1 MVEVSFGGAKDFK
14 TLVSEQQANNKGQEG
29 LLKVLEDISDTQNQM
44 AQAQGVELQ
53 DKNKTDAKETEDK
66 REQLSIFKTIKK
78 GIFGVTSSVGNLTGI
93 IEKSALDSAKKAAGG
108 IFGLAKKFL
117 FGGALIAL
125 LAFLDSEEW
134 PKITEKALEIV
145 DGIKK
150 FVLSPFWPALSGF
163 VFSPSWEELKTLF
176 SDYTFEMGTIS
187 AVVGAWA
194 IVKIVGIVTKLGAA
208 FTAIAAGLTSIGGV
222 IGLGAA
228 ATGAVIVA
236 IVAGI
241 LLTAKALYDAFKSFM
256 DTFKETGSIM
266 ESIKQAG
273 IEFVSTIIGLPL
285 DLLKDLTS
293 YLLEKLGFEDI
304 AAKLDSFSF
313 EGLINGFLQNVS
325 DFISNMF
332 TAAIAAFTPS
342 DAFIE
347 RITGI
352 YDDLVGFFTSIPDT
366 VGQKIEDIRGFFA
379 NLNLFGSI
387 REFFDNLDLFGDI
400 REFFTNL
407 DLFGDIREFFTNL
420 DLFGGIREFFD
431 NLDIFGSL
439 RNFLSTFDPFK
450 DVRDVLSN
458 LKLPELPNISELFEK
473 TVKKV
478 TDFFGGLFDI
488 NVKDIARAVIP
499 DFLEGYIP
507 FLKNDTPVEEQADVE
522 LEELVKTPT
531 DEQKR
536 IQVQTEIQEAKD
548 RIARSEAGENVYKG
562 FDYKG
567 RNLDA
572 RLVEQLTT
580 ELKTLLGSAVAQ
592 ANSELAEEKRTGGG
606 SPIITNNNVVNNN
619 NVSGG
624 GSGGPAIPYPVRDL
638 TIPNSYAPY

>member
-29 LLKVLEDISDTQNQM
+29 LLKVLEEISDTQNQM

-66 REQLSIFKTIKK
+66 REQLSIFKVIKK
-78 GIFGVTSSVGNLTGI
+78 GIFGVTSGIGNLTGI
-93 IEKSALDSAKKAAGG
+93 IEKSALDSAKRAAGG
-108 IFGLAKKFL
+108 IFSLAKKFL

-125 LAFLDSEEW
+125 LGFLDSEQW
-134 PKITEKALEIV
+134 PEITEKALEIAE
-145 DGIKK
+145 GLKN
-150 FVLSPFWPALSGF
+150 FVLSDFWPALKDF
-163 VFSPSWEELKTLF
+163 VFSPSWEELATLF
-176 SDYTFEMGTIS
+176 KDYTVEMGTIS
-187 AVVGAWA
+187 AVVGTWA
-194 IVKIVGIVTKLGAA
+194 IVKIVGIVTSLGGA
-208 FTAIAAGLTSIGGV
+208 FTAIAAGLTAIGGV

-236 IVAGI
+236 VVAGI

-256 DTFKETGSIM
+256 DTWKETGSIM
-266 ESIKQAG
+266 EAIKQAG
-273 IEFVSTIIGLPL
+273 IEFYSTIIGLPL

-293 YLLEKLGFEDI
+293 YLLNALGFEEI
-304 AAKLDSFSF
+304 SKKLDSFSF
-313 EGLINGFLQNVS
+313 EDIINGFLQNVS

-352 YDDLVGFFTSIPDT
+352 YDDLVGFFTSIPDK
-366 VGQKIEDIRGFFA
+366 VGQKIEDIRNFFA
-379 NLNLFGSI
+379 NLDLFGGI
-387 REFFDNLDLFGDI
+387 REFFANLDLFGDI

-407 DLFGDIREFFTNL
+407 NLFGDIREFFTNL

-450 DVRDVLSN
+450 DVRDVLAN

-548 RIARSEAGENVYKG
+548 RIARSESGENVYVG
-562 FDYKG
+562 RDRIG
-567 RNLDA
+567 RNQD
-572 RLVEQLTT
+572 RKLVEQLTT

-624 GSGGPAIPYPVRDL
+624 GSGGPVIPYPVKDN
-638 TIPNSYAPY
+638 TIPNFAFPI

>member
-14 TLVSEQQANNKGQEG
+14 TLVSEQKANNKGQEG
-29 LLKVLEDISDTQNQM
+29 LLKVLENISDTQNQM

-66 REQLSIFKTIKK
+66 REQLSIFKVIKK
-78 GIFGVTSSVGNLTGI
+78 GIFSVTSGVGTLTGI
-93 IEKSALDSAKKAAGG
+93 IEKSALDSATRAGA
-108 IFGLAKKFL
+108 GLFAIAKKFL
-117 FGGALIAL
+117 FGAALVGL
-125 LAFLDSEEW
+125 LAFMNSEEW
-134 PKITEKALEIV
+134 PKITEKALAIA

-150 FVLSPFWPALSGF
+150 FVLSPFWPALKDF

-176 SDYTFEMGTIS
+176 TDYTFEMGTIS

-208 FTAIAAGLTSIGGV
+208 FTAIAAGLTAIGGV

-256 DTFKETGSIM
+256 DTWKETGSIM
-266 ESIKQAG
+266 EAIKQAG

-285 DLLKDLTS
+285 DLLKNLTS
-293 YLLEKLGFEDI
+293 YLLKKLGFEDI

-366 VGQKIEDIRGFFA
+366 VGQKIEDIRSFFA
-379 NLNLFGSI
+379 NLNLFGGI
-387 REFFDNLDLFGDI
+387 REFFANLDLFGDI

-407 DLFGDIREFFTNL
+407 NLFGDIREFFTNL
-420 DLFGGIREFFD
+420 DLFGGIREFFA

-439 RNFLSTFDPFK
+439 RTFLTTFDPFK
-450 DVRDVLSN
+450 DVRDVLAN

-536 IQVQTEIQEAKD
+536 VQVQTEIQEAKD
-548 RIARSEAGENVYKG
+548 RIARSESGENVYKG
-562 FDYKG
+562 LDYKG
-567 RNLDA
+567 RNQDA
-572 RLVEQLTT
+572 KLVEQLTT

-592 ANSELAEEKRTGGG
+592 ANSELAQEKRTDGG
-606 SPIITNNNVVNNN
+606 SPIITNNSVVNNN

-624 GSGGPAIPYPVRDL
+624 SGGGGVPYPVRDL
-638 TIPNSYAPY
+638 TIPNTYVPY

>member
-66 REQLSIFKTIKK
+66 REQLSIFKVIKK
-78 GIFGVTSSVGNLTGI
+78 GIFGVTSGIGNLTGI
-93 IEKSALDSAKKAAGG
+93 IEKSALDSAKKAGTSL
-108 IFGLAKKFL
+108 IGLAKKFL

-125 LAFLDSEEW
+125 LGFMDSEEW
-134 PKITEKALEIV
+134 PKITEKALSIAE
-145 DGIKK
+145 GLKN
-150 FVLSPFWPALSGF
+150 FVMSPFWPALGNF
-163 VFSPSWEELKTLF
+163 VFSPSWDELATLF
-176 SDYTFEMGTIS
+176 KDYTFEMGTIS
-187 AVVGAWA
+187 AVVGTWA

-208 FTAIAAGLTSIGGV
+208 FTAIAAGLTAIGGV

-241 LLTAKALYDAFKSFM
+241 LLTAKGLYDAFKSFM

-285 DLLKDLTS
+285 DLLKNLTS

-366 VGQKIEDIRGFFA
+366 VGQKIEDIRSFFA

-387 REFFDNLDLFGDI
+387 REFFENLDLFGDI
-400 REFFTNL
+400 REFFA
-407 DLFGDIREFFTNL
+407 
-420 DLFGGIREFFD
+420 

-439 RNFLSTFDPFK
+439 RTFLTTFDPFK
-450 DVRDVLSN
+450 DIRDVLAN
-458 LKLPELPNISELFEK
+458 LKLPELPDISELFEK

-562 FDYKG
+562 LDYKG
-567 RNLDA
+567 RNQDA

-624 GSGGPAIPYPVRDL
+624 GSGGPAIPYPVKDN
-638 TIPNSYAPY
+638 TIPNFAFPI

>member
-29 LLKVLEDISDTQNQM
+29 LLKVLENISDTQNQM

-66 REQLSIFKTIKK
+66 REQLSIFKVIKK
-78 GIFGVTSSVGNLTGI
+78 GIFGVTKGVGTLTGI
-93 IEKSALDSAKKAAGG
+93 IEKNALDSAKKAAGG
-108 IFGLAKKFL
+108 IWNLAKKFL
-117 FGGALIAL
+117 FGAALIGL
-125 LAFLDSEEW
+125 LSFMDSEEW
-134 PKITEKALEIV
+134 PKITEKALAIV
-145 DGIKK
+145 EGVKK
-150 FVLSPFWPALSGF
+150 FVLHPFWPAILGF
-163 VFSPSWEELKTLF
+163 ITSPSWEELKTLF
-176 SDYTFEMGTIS
+176 TDHTAQMTTLS
-187 AVVGAWA
+187 AVLGGWA
-194 IVKIVGIVTKLGAA
+194 IVKIVGIVTSLGGA
-208 FTAIAAGLTSIGGV
+208 FTAIAAGLTAIGGV

-241 LLTAKALYDAFKSFM
+241 LVTAKGLYDAFKSFM
-256 DTFKETGSIM
+256 DTWRETGSIM
-266 ESIKQAG
+266 EAIKQAS
-273 IEFVSTIIGLPL
+273 IEFYSTIIGLPL

-293 YLLEKLGFEDI
+293 WLLTKLGFEEI

-313 EGLINGFLQNVS
+313 EDLINGFLQNVS

-366 VGQKIEDIRGFFA
+366 VGQKIEDIRSFFA

-387 REFFDNLDLFGDI
+387 REFFANLDLFGDI
-400 REFFTNL
+400 REFFA
-407 DLFGDIREFFTNL
+407 
-420 DLFGGIREFFD
+420 

-439 RNFLSTFDPFK
+439 RTFLTTFDPFK
-450 DVRDVLSN
+450 DVRDVLTN

-507 FLKNDTPVEEQADVE
+507 FLKNDTPVEETVQEPADVE

-536 IQVQTEIQEAKD
+536 VQVQTEIQEAKD
-548 RIARSEAGENVYKG
+548 RIARSESGENVYRG
-562 FDYKG
+562 LDYKG
-567 RNLDA
+567 RNQDA
-572 RLVEQLTT
+572 KLVEQLTT
-580 ELKTLLGSAVAQ
+580 ELKTLLGSAVAT

-606 SPIITNNNVVNNN
+606 GSIITNNSVVNNN

-624 GSGGPAIPYPVRDL
+624 GSGGGVVPWPVRDN
-638 TIPNSYAPY
+638 TIPNFAFPI

>member
-29 LLKVLEDISDTQNQM
+29 LLKVLEEISDTQNQM

-66 REQLSIFKTIKK
+66 REQLSIFKVIKK
-78 GIFGVTSSVGNLTGI
+78 GIFGVTSGIGNLTGI
-93 IEKSALDSAKKAAGG
+93 IEKSALDSAKRAAGG
-108 IFGLAKKFL
+108 IFSLAKKFL

-125 LAFLDSEEW
+125 LGFLDSEQW
-134 PKITEKALEIV
+134 PEITEKALEIAE
-145 DGIKK
+145 GLKN
-150 FVLSPFWPALSGF
+150 FVLSDFWPALKDF
-163 VFSPSWEELKTLF
+163 VFSPSWEELATLF
-176 SDYTFEMGTIS
+176 KDYTVEMGTIS
-187 AVVGAWA
+187 AVVGTWA
-194 IVKIVGIVTKLGAA
+194 IVKIVGIVTSLGGA
-208 FTAIAAGLTSIGGV
+208 FTAIAAGLTAIGGV

-236 IVAGI
+236 VVAGI

-256 DTFKETGSIM
+256 DTWKETGSIM
-266 ESIKQAG
+266 EAIKQAG
-273 IEFVSTIIGLPL
+273 IEFYSTIIGLPL

-293 YLLEKLGFEDI
+293 YLLNALGFEEI
-304 AAKLDSFSF
+304 SKKLDSFSF
-313 EGLINGFLQNVS
+313 EDIINGFLQNVS

-352 YDDLVGFFTSIPDT
+352 YDDLVGFFTSIPDK
-366 VGQKIEDIRGFFA
+366 VGQKIEDIRNFFA
-379 NLNLFGSI
+379 NLDLFGGI
-387 REFFDNLDLFGDI
+387 REFFANLDLFGDI

-407 DLFGDIREFFTNL
+407 NLFGDIREFFTNL

-450 DVRDVLSN
+450 DVRDVLAN
-458 LKLPELPNISELFEK
+458 LKLPELPDISELFEK

-548 RIARSEAGENVYKG
+548 RIARSESGENVYVG
-562 FDYKG
+562 RDRIG
-567 RNLDA
+567 RNQD
-572 RLVEQLTT
+572 RKLVEQLTT

-624 GSGGPAIPYPVRDL
+624 GSGGPVIPYPVKDN
-638 TIPNSYAPY
+638 TIPNFAFPI

>member
-66 REQLSIFKTIKK
+66 REQLSIFKVIKK
-78 GIFGVTSSVGNLTGI
+78 GIFSVTSGVGNLTGI
-93 IEKSALDSAKKAAGG
+93 IEKSALDSAKKAGTSLLG
-108 IFGLAKKFL
+108 IAKKFL

-125 LAFLDSEEW
+125 LGFLDSEEW
-134 PKITEKALEIV
+134 PKITEKALAIA

-150 FVLSPFWPALSGF
+150 FVLSPFWPALKDF

-176 SDYTFEMGTIS
+176 SDYTVEMGTIS
-187 AVVGAWA
+187 AVVGTWA

-208 FTAIAAGLTSIGGV
+208 FTAIAAGLTAIGGV

-241 LLTAKALYDAFKSFM
+241 LLTAKGLYDAFKSFM
-256 DTFKETGSIM
+256 DTWKETGSIM
-266 ESIKQAG
+266 EAIKQAG
-273 IEFVSTIIGLPL
+273 IEFYSTIIGLPL

-293 YLLEKLGFEDI
+293 YLLNALGFEEI

-313 EGLINGFLQNVS
+313 EDIINGFLQNVS

-366 VGQKIEDIRGFFA
+366 VGQKIEDIRSFFA

-387 REFFDNLDLFGDI
+387 RDFFA
-400 REFFTNL
+400 
-407 DLFGDIREFFTNL
+407 
-420 DLFGGIREFFD
+420 

-439 RNFLSTFDPFK
+439 RTFLTTFDPFK
-450 DVRDVLSN
+450 DVRDVLAN
-458 LKLPELPNISELFEK
+458 LKLPELPDISELFEK

-507 FLKNDTPVEEQADVE
+507 FLKNDTPVEETVQEPADVE

-548 RIARSEAGENVYKG
+548 RIARSESGENVYKG
-562 FDYKG
+562 LDYKG
-567 RNLDA
+567 RNQD
-572 RLVEQLTT
+572 RKLVEQLTT

-592 ANSELAEEKRTGGG
+592 ANNELAEEKRTGGG

-624 GSGGPAIPYPVRDL
+624 GSGGPAVPYPVRDL
-638 TIPNSYAPY
+638 TIPNFTFPI

>member
-1 MVEVSFGGAKDFK
+1 
-14 TLVSEQQANNKGQEG
+14 
-29 LLKVLEDISDTQNQM
+29 
-44 AQAQGVELQ
+44 
-53 DKNKTDAKETEDK
+53 
-66 REQLSIFKTIKK
+66 
-78 GIFGVTSSVGNLTGI
+78 
-93 IEKSALDSAKKAAGG
+93 
-108 IFGLAKKFL
+108 
-117 FGGALIAL
+117 
-125 LAFLDSEEW
+125 
-134 PKITEKALEIV
+134 
-145 DGIKK
+145 
-150 FVLSPFWPALSGF
+150 
-163 VFSPSWEELKTLF
+163 
-176 SDYTFEMGTIS
+176 
-187 AVVGAWA
+187 
-194 IVKIVGIVTKLGAA
+194 
-208 FTAIAAGLTSIGGV
+208 
-222 IGLGAA
+222 
-228 ATGAVIVA
+228 
-236 IVAGI
+236 
-241 LLTAKALYDAFKSFM
+241 
-256 DTFKETGSIM
+256 M

-567 RNLDA
+567 RNQDA

-624 GSGGPAIPYPVRDL
+624 GSGGPAIPYPVKDN
-638 TIPNSYAPY
+638 TIPNFAFPI

>member
-66 REQLSIFKTIKK
+66 REQLSIFKVIKK
-78 GIFGVTSSVGNLTGI
+78 GIFGVTSCIGNLTGI
-93 IEKSALDSAKKAAGG
+93 IEKSALDSAKKAGTSL
-108 IFGLAKKFL
+108 IGLAKKFL

-125 LAFLDSEEW
+125 LGFMDSEEW
-134 PKITEKALEIV
+134 PKITEKALAIA

-150 FVLSPFWPALSGF
+150 FVLSPFWPALKDF

-176 SDYTFEMGTIS
+176 SDYTVEMGTIS
-187 AVVGAWA
+187 AVVGTWA

-208 FTAIAAGLTSIGGV
+208 FTAIAAGLTAIGGV

-241 LLTAKALYDAFKSFM
+241 LLTAKGLYDAFKSFM

-285 DLLKDLTS
+285 DLLKNLTS
-293 YLLEKLGFEDI
+293 YLLKKLGFEDI

-332 TAAIAAFTPS
+332 TAAIAAVTPS

-400 REFFTNL
+400 REFFA
-407 DLFGDIREFFTNL
+407 
-420 DLFGGIREFFD
+420 

-439 RNFLSTFDPFK
+439 RTFLTTFDPFK
-450 DVRDVLSN
+450 DVRDVLAN
-458 LKLPELPNISELFEK
+458 LKLPELPDISELFEK

-567 RNLDA
+567 RNQDA

-606 SPIITNNNVVNNN
+606 SSIITNNNVVNNN

-624 GSGGPAIPYPVRDL
+624 GSGGPAVPYPVRDL

>member
-1 MVEVSFGGAKDFK
+1 
-14 TLVSEQQANNKGQEG
+14 
-29 LLKVLEDISDTQNQM
+29 LKVLENISKTQDKM

-93 IEKSALDSAKKAAGG
+93 IEKSALDSAKRAAGG
-108 IFGLAKKFL
+108 IFSLAKKFL

-125 LAFLDSEEW
+125 LGFLDSEEW
-134 PKITEKALEIV
+134 PKITEKALAIAE
-145 DGIKK
+145 GIKK
-150 FVLSPFWPALSGF
+150 FVLSPFWPALKDF

-176 SDYTFEMGTIS
+176 SDYTVEMGTIS
-187 AVVGAWA
+187 AVVGTWA

-208 FTAIAAGLTSIGGV
+208 FTAIAAGLTAIGGV

-241 LLTAKALYDAFKSFM
+241 LLTAKGLYDAFKSFM

-285 DLLKDLTS
+285 DLLKNLTS
-293 YLLEKLGFEDI
+293 YLLKKLGFEDI

-347 RITGI
+347 KITGI

-366 VGQKIEDIRGFFA
+366 VGQKIEDIRNFFA

-387 REFFDNLDLFGDI
+387 REFFENLDLFGDI
-400 REFFTNL
+400 REFFA
-407 DLFGDIREFFTNL
+407 
-420 DLFGGIREFFD
+420 

-439 RNFLSTFDPFK
+439 RTFLTTFDPFK
-450 DVRDVLSN
+450 DVRDVLAN
-458 LKLPELPNISELFEK
+458 LKLPELPDISELFEK

-507 FLKNDTPVEEQADVE
+507 FLKNDTPVEETVQEPADVE

-548 RIARSEAGENVYKG
+548 RIARSESGENVYVG
-562 FDYKG
+562 RDRIG
-567 RNLDA
+567 RNQD
-572 RLVEQLTT
+572 RKLVEQLTT

-592 ANSELAEEKRTGGG
+592 ANNELAEEKRTGGG

-624 GSGGPAIPYPVRDL
+624 GSGGPVIPYPVKDN
-638 TIPNSYAPY
+638 TIPNFAFPI

>member
-29 LLKVLEDISDTQNQM
+29 LLKVLEDISDTQNKM

-93 IEKSALDSAKKAAGG
+93 IEKSALDSAKRAAGG
-108 IFGLAKKFL
+108 IFSLAKKFL

-125 LAFLDSEEW
+125 LGFLDSEEW
-134 PKITEKALEIV
+134 PKITEKALAIAE
-145 DGIKK
+145 GLKN
-150 FVLSPFWPALSGF
+150 FVLSDFWPALKDF
-163 VFSPSWEELKTLF
+163 VFSPSWEELATLF
-176 SDYTFEMGTIS
+176 KDYTVEMGTIS
-187 AVVGAWA
+187 AVVGTWA

-208 FTAIAAGLTSIGGV
+208 FTAIAAGLTAIGGV

-241 LLTAKALYDAFKSFM
+241 LLTAKGLYDAFKSFM

-285 DLLKDLTS
+285 DLLKNLTS
-293 YLLEKLGFEDI
+293 YLLKKLGFEDI

-352 YDDLVGFFTSIPDT
+352 YDDLVGFFTSIPDK
-366 VGQKIEDIRGFFA
+366 VGQKIEDIRNFFA

-387 REFFDNLDLFGDI
+387 REFFANLDLFGDI

-407 DLFGDIREFFTNL
+407 NLFGDIREFFTNL
-420 DLFGGIREFFD
+420 DLFGGIREFFA

-439 RNFLSTFDPFK
+439 RTFLTTFDPFK
-450 DVRDVLSN
+450 DVRDVLAN

-562 FDYKG
+562 FEYKG
-567 RNLDA
+567 RNQDA

-624 GSGGPAIPYPVRDL
+624 GSGGPVIPYPVKDN
-638 TIPNSYAPY
+638 TIPNFAFPI

>member
-29 LLKVLEDISDTQNQM
+29 LLKVLENISKTQDKM

-93 IEKSALDSAKKAAGG
+93 IEKSALDSAKRAAGG
-108 IFGLAKKFL
+108 IFSLAKKFL

-125 LAFLDSEEW
+125 LGFLDSEEW
-134 PKITEKALEIV
+134 PKITEKALAIAE
-145 DGIKK
+145 GLKN
-150 FVLSPFWPALSGF
+150 FVLSDFWPALKDF
-163 VFSPSWEELKTLF
+163 VFSPSWDELATLF
-176 SDYTFEMGTIS
+176 KDYTFEMGTIS
-187 AVVGAWA
+187 AVVGTWA

-208 FTAIAAGLTSIGGV
+208 FTAIAAGLTAIGGV

-241 LLTAKALYDAFKSFM
+241 LLTAKGLYDAFKSFM

-285 DLLKDLTS
+285 DLLKNLTS
-293 YLLEKLGFEDI
+293 YLLKKLGFEDI

-347 RITGI
+347 KITGI

-366 VGQKIEDIRGFFA
+366 VGQKIEDIRNFFA

-387 REFFDNLDLFGDI
+387 REFFENLDLFGDI
-400 REFFTNL
+400 REFFA
-407 DLFGDIREFFTNL
+407 
-420 DLFGGIREFFD
+420 

-439 RNFLSTFDPFK
+439 RTFLTTFDPFR
-450 DVRDVLSN
+450 DVRDVLAN
-458 LKLPELPNISELFEK
+458 LKLPELPDISELFEK

-548 RIARSEAGENVYKG
+548 RIARSESGENVYKG
-562 FDYKG
+562 LDYKG
-567 RNLDA
+567 RNQD
-572 RLVEQLTT
+572 RKLVEQLTT

-592 ANSELAEEKRTGGG
+592 ANNELAEEKRTGGG

-624 GSGGPAIPYPVRDL
+624 GSGGPAVPYPVRDL
-638 TIPNSYAPY
+638 TIPNFAFPI

>member
-66 REQLSIFKTIKK
+66 REQLSIFKVIKK
-78 GIFGVTSSVGNLTGI
+78 GIFGVTSGIGNLTGI
-93 IEKSALDSAKKAAGG
+93 IEKSALDSAKKAGTSL
-108 IFGLAKKFL
+108 IGLAKKFL

-125 LAFLDSEEW
+125 LGFMDSEEW
-134 PKITEKALEIV
+134 PKITEKALSIAE
-145 DGIKK
+145 GLKN
-150 FVLSPFWPALSGF
+150 FVMSPFWPALGNF
-163 VFSPSWEELKTLF
+163 VFSPSWDELATLF
-176 SDYTFEMGTIS
+176 KDYTFEMGTIS
-187 AVVGAWA
+187 AVVGTWA
-194 IVKIVGIVTKLGAA
+194 IVKIVGIVTSLGGA
-208 FTAIAAGLTSIGGV
+208 FTAIAAGLTAIGGV

-241 LLTAKALYDAFKSFM
+241 LLTAKGLYDAFKSFM

-285 DLLKDLTS
+285 DLLKNLTS
-293 YLLEKLGFEDI
+293 YLLKKLGFEDI

-366 VGQKIEDIRGFFA
+366 VGQKIEDIRSFFA

-387 REFFDNLDLFGDI
+387 REFFENLDLFGDI
-400 REFFTNL
+400 REFFA
-407 DLFGDIREFFTNL
+407 
-420 DLFGGIREFFD
+420 

-439 RNFLSTFDPFK
+439 RTFLTTFDPFK
-450 DVRDVLSN
+450 DIRDVLAN
-458 LKLPELPNISELFEK
+458 LKLPELPDISELFEK

-507 FLKNDTPVEEQADVE
+507 FLKNDTPVEETVQEPADVE

-548 RIARSEAGENVYKG
+548 RIARSESGENVYKG
-562 FDYKG
+562 LDYKG
-567 RNLDA
+567 RNQD
-572 RLVEQLTT
+572 RKLVEQLTT

-592 ANSELAEEKRTGGG
+592 ANNELAEEKRTGGG

-624 GSGGPAIPYPVRDL
+624 GSGGPAVPYPVRDL
-638 TIPNSYAPY
+638 TIPNFTFPI

>member
-93 IEKSALDSAKKAAGG
+93 IEKSALDSAKRAAGG
-108 IFGLAKKFL
+108 IFSLAKKFL

-125 LAFLDSEEW
+125 LGFLDSEEW
-134 PKITEKALEIV
+134 PKITEKALAIV

-150 FVLSPFWPALSGF
+150 FVLSPFWPALKDF

-176 SDYTFEMGTIS
+176 SDYTVEMGTIS
-187 AVVGAWA
+187 AVVGTWA

-208 FTAIAAGLTSIGGV
+208 FTAIAAGLTAIGGV

-241 LLTAKALYDAFKSFM
+241 LLTAKGLYDAFKSFM

-285 DLLKDLTS
+285 DLLKNLTS
-293 YLLEKLGFEDI
+293 YLLKKLGFEDI

-347 RITGI
+347 KITGI

-366 VGQKIEDIRGFFA
+366 VGQKIEDIRNFFA

-387 REFFDNLDLFGDI
+387 REFFENLDLFGDI
-400 REFFTNL
+400 REFFA
-407 DLFGDIREFFTNL
+407 
-420 DLFGGIREFFD
+420 

-439 RNFLSTFDPFK
+439 RTFLTTFDPFK
-450 DVRDVLSN
+450 DVRDVLAN

-507 FLKNDTPVEEQADVE
+507 FLKNDTPVEETVQEPADVE

-548 RIARSEAGENVYKG
+548 RIARSESGENVYVG
-562 FDYKG
+562 RDRIG
-567 RNLDA
+567 RNQD
-572 RLVEQLTT
+572 RKLVEQLTT

-592 ANSELAEEKRTGGG
+592 ANNELAEEKRTGGG

-624 GSGGPAIPYPVRDL
+624 GSGGPVIPYPVKDN
-638 TIPNSYAPY
+638 TIPNFAFPI

>member
-66 REQLSIFKTIKK
+66 REQLSIFKVIKK
-78 GIFGVTSSVGNLTGI
+78 GIFGVTSGIGNLTGI
-93 IEKSALDSAKKAAGG
+93 IEKSALDSAKKAGTSLL
-108 IFGLAKKFL
+108 GLAKKFL

-125 LAFLDSEEW
+125 LGFLDSEEW
-134 PKITEKALEIV
+134 PKITEKALAIA

-150 FVLSPFWPALSGF
+150 FVLSPFWPALKDF

-176 SDYTFEMGTIS
+176 SDYTVEMGTIS
-187 AVVGAWA
+187 AVVGTWA

-208 FTAIAAGLTSIGGV
+208 FTAIAAGLTAIGGV

-241 LLTAKALYDAFKSFM
+241 LLTAKGLYDAFKSFM

-285 DLLKDLTS
+285 DLLKNLTS

-366 VGQKIEDIRGFFA
+366 VGQKIEDIRSFFA

-387 REFFDNLDLFGDI
+387 REFFENLDLFGDI
-400 REFFTNL
+400 REFFA
-407 DLFGDIREFFTNL
+407 
-420 DLFGGIREFFD
+420 

-439 RNFLSTFDPFK
+439 RTFLTTFDPFK
-450 DVRDVLSN
+450 DVRDVLAN
-458 LKLPELPNISELFEK
+458 LKLPELPDISELFEK

-548 RIARSEAGENVYKG
+548 RIARSESGENVYKG
-562 FDYKG
+562 LDYKG
-567 RNLDA
+567 RNQD
-572 RLVEQLTT
+572 RKLVEQLTT

-592 ANSELAEEKRTGGG
+592 ANNELAEEKRTGGG

-624 GSGGPAIPYPVRDL
+624 GSGGPAIPYPVKDN
-638 TIPNSYAPY
+638 TIPNFAFPI